1 MYQVSCLVSKN
12 IKEKT
17 HLKACTFLLA
27 DMALC
32 ISLNTPRSIMVRGWH
47 KHTFVQRATER
58 CLKMPGIQWCVQGF
72 VVDIA

>member
-1 MYQVSCLVSKN
+1 MYLVLCLVSKD

-17 HLKACTFLLA
+17 HLKACTFFLA

-32 ISLNTPRSIMVRGWH
+32 ISLNTPTIP
-47 KHTFVQRATER
+47 TI
-58 CLKMPGIQWCVQGF
+58 LPGIQWCVQGF